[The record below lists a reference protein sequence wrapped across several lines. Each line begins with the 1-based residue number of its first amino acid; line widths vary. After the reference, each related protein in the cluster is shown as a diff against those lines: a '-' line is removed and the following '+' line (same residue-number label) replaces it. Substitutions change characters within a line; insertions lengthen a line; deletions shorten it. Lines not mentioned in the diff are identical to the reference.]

1 MKEARFQRADGFET
15 HEVEDGLIVYHPER
29 ERVHYLNATATL
41 VFELCAAAR
50 TMPELAALVGRA
62 YGLDAAPHGEVAA
75 AVEQLM
81 AESLLRAE

>member
-1 MKEARFQRADGFET
+1 
-15 HEVEDGLIVYHPER
+15 
-29 ERVHYLNATATL
+29 
-41 VFELCAAAR
+41 
-50 TMPELAALVGRA
+50 MPELAALVGRA